1 MRKLKRLTAVCATWM
16 LSACMSI
23 GTKVEPGQLA
33 QFRQGV
39 TTEAQIVNTLGEPNQ
54 RSTLADGRS
63 SIAYLRLEGRP
74 NAALFIPVVGPF
86 VGTAE
91 SESTAVRFVFDI
103 NGRLAETTTETS
115 TMRGGVFGN

>member
-1 MRKLKRLTAVCATWM
+1 MRKLNRLSAVCATLM

-33 QFRQGV
+33 QFRRGI
-39 TTEAQIVNTLGEPNQ
+39 TTEAQVVNALGEPNQ
-54 RSTLADGRS
+54 RSTLADGRR

-74 NAALFIPVVGPF
+74 SAALFIPIVGPF

-91 SESTAVRFVFDI
+91 SQSTAVRFVFDAD
-103 NGRLAETTTETS
+103 GRLAETTTETS
-115 TMRGGVFGN
+115 TMRGGAFGN